1 MCVGAH
7 AYFQGRFQGFLSNFQ
22 CSAIRFSLRELA
34 AAIEEIMDNPT
45 RSERSRAAAIQ
56 AALTIIARDGPG
68 QLTFDAMARESGIS
82 KGGLMHQ
89 FRTKGDVLK
98 VLLEHQIEYFE
109 NFSRDY
115 LAEIDP
121 AKPEPTL
128 LAQIATAREAISQ
141 PHSVAFAILAA
152 VLEDPSLLSNN
163 REIDAKKVKRIKAE
177 AADPDLSLLRWAAA
191 RGLAVT
197 ALLGLCPLSDKQRA
211 QLFDRLLDERQWTP
225 SEGKK
230 ERSARS
236 SRKSR
241 DDG

>member
-1 MCVGAH
+1 
-7 AYFQGRFQGFLSNFQ
+7 
-22 CSAIRFSLRELA
+22 
-34 AAIEEIMDNPT
+34 MDNPT